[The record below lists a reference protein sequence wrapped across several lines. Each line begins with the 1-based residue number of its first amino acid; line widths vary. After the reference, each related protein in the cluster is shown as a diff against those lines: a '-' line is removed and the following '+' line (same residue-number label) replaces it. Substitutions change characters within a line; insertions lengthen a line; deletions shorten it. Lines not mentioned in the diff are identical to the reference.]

1 MYAKTSKPAPKPAA
15 KPVKKAVVKPKPTPS
30 PTATSQI
37 KYAVDSYESGWKVGK
52 FGKDTYSYNVKSG
65 KIVKGVKGA
74 PAWGG
79 N

>member
-1 MYAKTSKPAPKPAA
+1 MKKVVVKP
-15 KPVKKAVVKPKPTPS
+15 VVKPKPTPS

-37 KYAVDSYESGWKVGK
+37 KYAVDSYEPGWKVGK
-52 FGKDTYSYNVKSG
+52 FGKDTYSYHVKSG

-79 N
+79 D

>member
-1 MYAKTSKPAPKPAA
+1 MLPKTSKPSPKPSA
-15 KPVKKAVVKPKPTPS
+15 KPVKKAVVKPMPMPS

-37 KYAVDSYESGWKVGK
+37 KNAVDSYQSGWKVGK

-65 KIVKGVKGA
+65 KIVKGIKGLPKA
-74 PAWGG
+74 GG